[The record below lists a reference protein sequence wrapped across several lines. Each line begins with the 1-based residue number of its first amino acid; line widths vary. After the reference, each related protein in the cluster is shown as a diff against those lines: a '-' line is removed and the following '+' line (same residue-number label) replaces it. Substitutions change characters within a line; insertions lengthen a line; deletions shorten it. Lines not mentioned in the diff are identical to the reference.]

1 MNLNRK
7 TTVVL
12 NHKTYGT
19 IVSAMEDGIC
29 WQEDLA
35 EAHAHMPVEYGEIKK
50 RIARSKRALA
60 SLTQG
65 VMAQNAVMKGKRK
78 A

>member
-19 IVSAMEDGIC
+19 IVSAMRDGID
-29 WQEDLA
+29 WQESLA
-35 EAHAHMPVEYGEIKK
+35 EAYAHMPVEH
-50 RIARSKRALA
+50 L
-60 SLTQG
+60 
-65 VMAQNAVMKGKRK
+65 
-78 A
+78 